1 MGDEELVRRVR
12 QGDGNSA
19 DELVARHYAAVLR
32 YCAWHCRDAATA
44 EDLTQE
50 TFLHVFRGFSRY
62 AERGRF
68 RAYLYTVARRLCIDE
83 ARRRTA
89 DPFLE
94 EPAVCCPELE
104 QLERADEVRRLLA
117 RLPAPQRE
125 AVLLR
130 YGQELTIKEIALV
143 TGVPARTA
151 QSRVRLAL
159 AAMRKEE

>member
-68 RAYLYTVARRLCIDE
+68 RAYLYTCLLYTSFISAKARRPTRCGCFPW
-83 ARRRTA
+83 A
-89 DPFLE
+89 
-94 EPAVCCPELE
+94 
-104 QLERADEVRRLLA
+104 
-117 RLPAPQRE
+117 
-125 AVLLR
+125 
-130 YGQELTIKEIALV
+130 AL
-143 TGVPARTA
+143 
-151 QSRVRLAL
+151 
-159 AAMRKEE
+159 